1 MEEKKYT
8 AKVRVTK
15 VNSPDEE
22 PKKMGRP
29 KAKLTEKFI
38 ERSIE
43 VPLMEDYVDMKLPRK
58 WKFNNGSFVTVF
70 QKALTNI
77 ALFAKLTKNEHQLLL
92 YLLGS
97 CLADNSICIDL
108 VQISNDLKMDRSN
121 ASKALKGLV
130 QRNIVLRKDGYR
142 YGKNPLPMELSL
154 NFDQLNY
161 NLAYTGRTKE
171 YGKRKNVHPPLTE
184 SDGTTLLEV
193 HEAGKPIRRLTA
205 NGKTELI
212 DPNTGEVFPELPF
225 EEWNNQEQHS
235 IE

>member
-1 MEEKKYT
+1 MEEKEYT

-15 VNSPDEE
+15 VNDPSKE
-22 PKKMGRP
+22 PKRAGRP
-29 KAKLTEKFI
+29 KAKLTERVV

-43 VPLMEDYVDMKLPRK
+43 VPMMEGYVDLKLPKK
-58 WKFNNGSFVTVF
+58 WRFNNGSFVTVF
-70 QKALTNI
+70 QKALMNI
-77 ALFAKLTKNEHQLLL
+77 AMFAKLSKNEHQLLL

-108 VQISNDLKMDRSN
+108 VQIANDLNLDKSN

-130 QRNIVLRKDGYR
+130 QRNIVLRKDGFR

-171 YGKRKNVHPPLTE
+171 YSKKKTVHPPLTE
-184 SDGTTLLEV
+184 PDGVTLLEA
-193 HEAGKPIRRLTA
+193 HEPGKPIRVLTNSGA
-205 NGKTELI
+205 ELV
-212 DPNTGEVFPELPF
+212 DPDTGEILPELPF
-225 EEWNNQEQHS
+225 EDWK
-235 IE
+235 

>member
-1 MEEKKYT
+1 MEEEKKNRYT
-8 AKVRVTK
+8 AKIRITNTPNNAE
-15 VNSPDEE
+15 VNTT
-22 PKKMGRP
+22 GRP
-29 KAKLTEKFI
+29 KAKLTERI
-38 ERSIE
+38 MERSIE
-43 VPLMEDYVDMKLPRK
+43 VPMLEDYVDLKLPRK

-70 QKALTNI
+70 QKALMNI
-77 ALFAKLTKNEHQLLL
+77 ALFARLTKHEYQLLM
-92 YLLGS
+92 YLLAS

-171 YGKRKNVHPPLTE
+171 YSKKKTIHPPLTE
-184 SDGTTLLEV
+184 PDGATLLEG
-193 HEAGKPIRRLTA
+193 HTPGKPVRRLTES
-205 NGKTELI
+205 GTELV
-212 DPNTGEVFPELPF
+212 DPDTGEVLPELPF
-225 EEWNNQEQHS
+225 KDWD
-235 IE
+235 